1 MGLFGYFEWQRCG
14 DLKCSLGKPSS
25 KRNRLALSKVGEHSF
40 PSVFP
45 FCLLAQPTPSTEV
58 RAYTHMHD
66 LYCSWPKRT
75 LSLGSFF
82 FFKLGT
88 TEVGSVWTQSSPWKT
103 FQRAVQ
109 KAPMQFKRHPCF
121 YLENRLI
128 CPDMTPPCVIAV
140 QLAPA
145 DEPGRDGNVWY
156 LGCCLHLLGRVESVP
171 LNSDNSFH

>member
-1 MGLFGYFEWQRCG
+1 MLPF
-14 DLKCSLGKPSS
+14 
-25 KRNRLALSKVGEHSF
+25 F
-40 PSVFP
+40 PSA
-45 FCLLAQPTPSTEV
+45 CLLSPPPALKYV
-58 RAYTHMHD
+58 HTHTCMICTAPGPREPFH
-66 LYCSWPKRT
+66 LVLC
-75 LSLGSFF
+75 F

-109 KAPMQFKRHPCF
+109 KAPMQFKCHPCF

-140 QLAPA
+140 QLAPT

-171 LNSDNSFH
+171 LNSDNSFHCIVLSMSQGFLVEIRAVFKIRN